1 MFCYYFS
8 FFLFSYV
15 KISFINIIASIII
28 FINSLIFSS
37 RFFILII
44 IKTKFIY
51 SFMYLFIYLFIYF
64 FCCCCFFSL
73 SNSLCHMKRLW
84 LVDYFVNLFVCS
96 FVLSLKLKLQGNY
109 PQLHYFSPVPK
120 RFAIFFIYFHF
131 YIILHFNLN
140 FILFCLFCHSLYDGF
155 SLTDFMAVTSKQN
168 VLVAP

>member
-1 MFCYYFS
+1 
-8 FFLFSYV
+8 
-15 KISFINIIASIII
+15 
-28 FINSLIFSS
+28 
-37 RFFILII
+37 
-44 IKTKFIY
+44 
-51 SFMYLFIYLFIYF
+51 MYLFIYFLLLLLLL
-64 FCCCCFFSL
+64 FFSL
-73 SNSLCHMKRLW
+73 SNSLCHMKRLR

-131 YIILHFNLN
+131 HIILHFNLN
-140 FILFCLFCHSLYDGF
+140 FIMFFFSHSLYDGF